1 MTDDRQKKPEEGWS
15 DGTACANAAA
25 EEPAGSAVGAGDGET
40 AGLRTG
46 AAVIAEFVKT
56 LPRRPGVYRMYDA
69 KGDLLYVGKA
79 RDLKARVSSYAR
91 GTGHSNRITMMI
103 AQVARL
109 EFTTTRTEA
118 EALLL
123 EANLIKRLKPR
134 YNILLRDDKS
144 FPYILI
150 EKTGEAPRLTKHR
163 GSRRVPGSYYGPFAS
178 AGAVNRAIS
187 ALEKAFL
194 LRTCPDSVYAHRT
207 RPCLKFQ
214 IRRCAGP
221 CTGEVSPAD
230 YAALVRQAEDFLSG
244 RSQKVKADLT
254 RQMEEAAKRL
264 DYERAAVLRD
274 RLAAMAHVTAGQGVN
289 PRTFETADVFALV
302 REGGLT
308 CVQVFFFRN
317 WQNWGNRAYFP
328 RAEAERPEAEVLAA
342 FIAQFYDSRP
352 APPLILLSH
361 AVEEAAL
368 IEEALSERAGTRVRL
383 HVPKRGE
390 KRQFVEMA
398 LENAKA
404 ALAQRLAGGRAQRA
418 LLERVAEVFSLPRV
432 PRRID
437 VFDNS
442 HIQGAHAVGAMIVAG
457 PEGFMKA
464 HYRRFNMRQAATD
477 DDFAMM
483 REVLARRLAR
493 LVRECPGGPLAEEVP
508 AGGFPQWPDLVLI
521 DGGRGQLN
529 AALDVARELGVEGVT
544 FVGVAKGPDR
554 NAGRE
559 TFHLPDGGVLR
570 LASDDPVLYYLQQ
583 LRDEAHRFAIGSHRL
598 KRRKAARGSLLDGI
612 PGVGPAR
619 RKALLAAFGSARAVA
634 RADVSELAAVEGIS
648 ERLAQVIYDHFH

>member
-1 MTDDRQKKPEEGWS
+1 MDRERRHKTE
-15 DGTACANAAA
+15 TAA
-25 EEPAGSAVGAGDGET
+25 EETTAAAGAGER
-40 AGLRTG
+40 AGVPPSVRTG

-69 KGDLLYVGKA
+69 RGDVLYVGKA

-91 GTGHSNRITMMI
+91 GKGHSNRITMMI

-109 EFTTTRTEA
+109 EVTTTRTEA

-150 EKTGEAPRLTKHR
+150 DKSGPVARLTKHR
-163 GSRRVPGSYYGPFAS
+163 GARRLPGSYWGPFAS

-194 LRTCPDSVYAHRT
+194 LRTCTDAVYANRT

-221 CTGEVSPAD
+221 CTGEVSEED
-230 YAALVRQAEDFLSG
+230 YAALVRQAEAFLSG

-254 RQMEEAAKRL
+254 REMEEAAERL
-264 DYERAAVLRD
+264 DFERAAVLRD
-274 RLAAMAHVTAGQGVN
+274 RLAAMAHVSAGQGVN
-289 PRTFETADVFALV
+289 PRTFETADLFALV
-302 REGGLT
+302 QEGGQT
-308 CVQVFFFRN
+308 CVQVFFFRA

-328 RAEAERPEAEVLAA
+328 RVDGERSAAEILAA

-352 APPLILLSH
+352 IPPLILLSH
-361 AVEEAAL
+361 ALGDADQAL
-368 IEEALSERAGTRVRL
+368 LEEALSERAGQKVRL

-390 KRQFVEMA
+390 KRDFV
-398 LENAKA
+398 
-404 ALAQRLAGGRAQRA
+404 ALALDNAREALARRLSEGRSQRL
-418 LLERVAEVFSLPRV
+418 LLEGVARTFGLKRA

-442 HIQGAHAVGAMIVAG
+442 HLQGTHAVGAMIVAG
-457 PEGFMKA
+457 PEGFMKQ
-464 HYRRFNMRQAATD
+464 HYRKFNMRQAPGD
-477 DDFAMM
+477 DDYAMM
-483 REVLARRLAR
+483 REVMRRRFAR
-493 LVRECPGGPLAEEVP
+493 LVREAPGGPLAEEVP
-508 AGGFPQWPDLVLI
+508 DGGFPQWPDLVLI

-529 AALDVARELGVEGVT
+529 AAIEVVQELGVPVGEEGVT
-544 FVGVAKGPDR
+544 FVGVAKGPER

-559 TFHLPDGGVLR
+559 TFHLADGRILR
-570 LASDDPVLYYLQQ
+570 LPERDAVLYYLQR

-598 KRRKAARGSLLDGI
+598 RRKGAARKSLLDGI
-612 PGVGPAR
+612 PGIGPAR
-619 RKALLAAFGSARAVA
+619 KKALLAAFGSARGVA
-634 RADVSELAAVEGIS
+634 RAEVSELAAVEGIS
-648 ERLAQVIYDHFH
+648 ENLARTIYDYLHGDG

>member
-1 MTDDRQKKPEEGWS
+1 MADSKASPKTGENAATGERKKDTTATCAPEEPPGGRLRA
-15 DGTACANAAA
+15 GT
-25 EEPAGSAVGAGDGET
+25 
-40 AGLRTG
+40 
-46 AAVIAEFVKT
+46 AVIAEFVRT

-69 KGDLLYVGKA
+69 RGDLLYVGKA

-103 AQVARL
+103 SQVARL

-163 GSRRVPGSYYGPFAS
+163 GARRAPGSYYGPFAS

-194 LRTCPDSVYAHRT
+194 LRTCTDSVYANRT

-221 CTGEVSPAD
+221 CTGEVSPQE
-230 YAALVRQAEDFLSG
+230 YASLVRQAEDFLSG
-244 RSQKVKADLT
+244 RSQRVKADLT
-254 RQMEEAAKRL
+254 REMEEAAERL

-289 PRTFETADVFALV
+289 PRGFETADVFALV
-302 REGGLT
+302 REGGQV

-328 RAEAERPEAEVLAA
+328 RAEAERPEAEILSA

-361 AVEEAAL
+361 EVEEKTL
-368 IEEALSERAGTRVRL
+368 LEEALAERAGGRVRI
-383 HVPKRGE
+383 HVPRRGE

-398 LENAKA
+398 LENARA
-404 ALAQRLAGGRAQRA
+404 ALAQRLAGGRAQQS
-418 LLERVAEVFSLPRV
+418 LLKRLAEVFSLPRP

-464 HYRRFNMRQAATD
+464 HYRRFNMRKAATD

-483 REVLARRLAR
+483 REVISRRFAR
-493 LVRECPGGPLAEEVP
+493 LLRECPGGPLREEVP
-508 AGGFPQWPDLVLI
+508 EGGFPQWPDLVLI
-521 DGGRGQLN
+521 DGGRGQLR
-529 AALDVARELGVEGVT
+529 AALQEAQELGVEDVAFIGM
-544 FVGVAKGPDR
+544 AKGPDR

-559 TFHLPDGGVLR
+559 TFYLADGGVLR
-570 LASDDPVLYYLQQ
+570 LAPDDPVLYYLQR
-583 LRDEAHRFAIGSHRL
+583 LRDEAHRFAIGSHRR
-598 KRRKAARGSLLDGI
+598 KRTRAARSSLLDDI

-619 RKALLAAFGSARAVA
+619 RRALLAAFGSARAVA
-634 RADVSELAAVEGIS
+634 RAEVSELAAVEGIS
-648 ERLAQVIYDHFH
+648 ERLAQIIYDHFH